1 MGALKKEIRGHG
13 VAMITP
19 FDKTLQVDYNSI
31 SKNTNNLLK
40 GNVDF
45 LVLLGTTSES
55 ATLKKEEKKKII
67 DHVVS
72 VNSNEVPL
80 VLGLGSNNT
89 QEVLDDLR
97 FYNLEPFSAL
107 LSITPYYN
115 KPSQKG
121 LYEHFK
127 AITLSSPLPIILYN
141 VPGRTSINMTP
152 DTVIRLAEDFKKIIG
167 VKEASNNL
175 GQAKEI
181 LEKCSKDFIVLS
193 GDDHLAVP
201 MILSGAKGLISVT
214 GNAIPKKCTSM
225 VHYALENN
233 VIKATSYQDEISK
246 LIGMIFSEGNPT
258 GIKALMN
265 ILGLCENQLRLP
277 LVSASN
283 ELIDELK
290 KEIILHKNLY

>member
-107 LSITPYYN
+107 LSVTPYYN

-201 MILSGAKGLISVT
+201 MILSGAKGLISVI

-225 VHYALENN
+225 VHSALENN
-233 VIKATSYQDEISK
+233 VIKARSYQDEISK

-277 LVSASN
+277 LVSTSN